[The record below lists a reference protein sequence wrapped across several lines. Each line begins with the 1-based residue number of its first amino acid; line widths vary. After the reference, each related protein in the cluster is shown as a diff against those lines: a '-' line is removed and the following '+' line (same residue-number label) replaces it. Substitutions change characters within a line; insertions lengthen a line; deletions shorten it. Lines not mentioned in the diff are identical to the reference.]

1 MYGTPNSS
9 SSCIT
14 SLRMASETVS
24 ASLAALRAASCNST
38 RSSLVIGQGMSV
50 SGAET
55 HASRWKG
62 TTGRMMNPPDDPRFM
77 YRGRWQL
84 VPGEGERTHK
94 GKKNSK
100 HATILT
106 PGLPLTQVL
115 QKRRELPQRGF
126 QGVPVPSAT
135 QEQEHT
141 RACSTGVTS
150 SVLWRPKG
158 KW

>member
-50 SGAET
+50 SGGET

-84 VPGEGERTHK
+84 MPGEGERTHK
-94 GKKNSK
+94 GKKQPARHNTHSRSAIDSS
-100 HATILT
+100 ATEASGAAAE
-106 PGLPLTQVL
+106 GLPGGACTKCNARARTHTCVQHGSHLLSV
-115 QKRRELPQRGF
+115 
-126 QGVPVPSAT
+126 VAT
-135 QEQEHT
+135 
-141 RACSTGVTS
+141 
-150 SVLWRPKG
+150 KG
-158 KW
+158 